1 MGTHGV
7 RGVAPEEE
15 TFREVLGHFAS
26 GVVAVTGMAPDGN
39 PTGLTISSFT
49 AVSLEPLLVSFCI
62 GRTSRTWP
70 LLRAS
75 DSICINIL
83 SEHQQNVSACLARS
97 GGKKFSGLGWS
108 RSPGGLPLLDGTL
121 AWLEGTVDAQHQAGD
136 HDIVV
141 TQVRDLGIVESSG
154 PLIHYRGAYR
164 RLNPS

>member
-1 MGTHGV
+1 MT
-7 RGVAPEEE
+7 PEKKR
-15 TFREVLGHFAS
+15 FREVLGHFAS

-39 PTGLTISSFT
+39 PTGLIVSSFT

-70 LLRAS
+70 LLRAT

-83 SEHQQNVSACLARS
+83 SEHQQDVSACLARS
-97 GGKKFSGLGWS
+97 GGQKFSELGWS
-108 RSPGGLPLLDGTL
+108 RSPAGLPLLDGAL
-121 AWLEGTVDAQHQAGD
+121 AWLEGTVDAHHRAGD

-141 TQVRDLGIVESSG
+141 TQVRGLGVAERSG

>member
-1 MGTHGV
+1 M
-7 RGVAPEEE
+7 RGVAPGKEV
-15 TFREVLGHFAS
+15 FREVLGHFAS
-26 GVVAVTGMAPDGN
+26 GVVAVTGMTPDDN
-39 PTGLTISSFT
+39 PTGMIISSFT

-75 DSICINIL
+75 NSLCVNIL
-83 SEHQQNVSACLARS
+83 SEHQQNVSACLAHS
-97 GGKKFSGLGWS
+97 GGEKFSEVRWS
-108 RSPGGLPLLDGTL
+108 RSPGGLPLLDGSL
-121 AWLEGTVDAQHQAGD
+121 AWLEVTVEAEHKAGD

-141 TQVRDLGIVESSG
+141 TEIRDLGVVGSCG